1 MRENATKLNIPL
13 SMDKYVE
20 GFSNNQQVEV
30 FLQVS
35 GSATEYT
42 SSADHDDDLKDFN
55 TNSGFSSELLDSYDS
70 YTDDYTESGGSYT
83 SGSI

>member
-30 FLQVS
+30 FLQDS
-35 GSATEYT
+35 GSAIEYT
-42 SSADHDDDLKDFN
+42 SSADYDDDLKDFN